1 MSPSRSTRSKSHTNQ
16 FSAPRSDPARSA
28 AQILAGSSAAG
39 LRGCN
44 VDRSAQTE
52 SYTQHKIFAP
62 LCWWCSAGAA
72 GIIRG
77 LCKTHRDGAEPFI
90 SPVYLSGEAAGA
102 AQGAERTLEVSIL
115 SPILI
120 TQVVLPAVV

>member
-1 MSPSRSTRSKSHTNQ
+1 MRGPAENAATQQNLWIKS
-16 FSAPRSDPARSA
+16 
-28 AQILAGSSAAG
+28 
-39 LRGCN
+39 
-44 VDRSAQTE
+44 
-52 SYTQHKIFAP
+52 FAP
-62 LCWWCSAGAA
+62 LCWWCRGAAA

-77 LCKTHRDGAEPFI
+77 LCKTHRDGAEPLI
-90 SPVYLSGEAAGA
+90 SSVCLSGAAAGA